1 MISNFFK
8 IPPLT
13 TVLGI
18 EHCQIGAWDIHSSQW
33 ALTLQAKDRENLDCY
48 RVLNCTTCFQLLSE
62 DPGSHCPNRMKLDA
76 SSNVTKMFV

>member
-1 MISNFFK
+1 MEMISNLFK

-18 EHCQIGAWDIHSSQW
+18 EHCHMGAWSIHSSQW
-33 ALTLQAKDRENLDCY
+33 ALTLQAKDRENLDRY

-62 DPGSHCPNRMKLDA
+62 DPDHITP
-76 SSNVTKMFV
+76 TE